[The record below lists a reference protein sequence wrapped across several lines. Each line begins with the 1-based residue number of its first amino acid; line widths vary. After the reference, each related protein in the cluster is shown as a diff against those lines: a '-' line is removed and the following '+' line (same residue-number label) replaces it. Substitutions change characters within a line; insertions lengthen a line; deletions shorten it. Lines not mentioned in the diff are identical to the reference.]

1 MGQDRKDR
9 PSGRQARDGQ
19 ATGSRRPAREGGASG
34 SGRQPR
40 DGYGAGSGRPPAE
53 GRGHGTGRSPAADR
67 FRGESRP
74 GREQGRAG
82 GFGSWQRRDET
93 SPGRSKGFDARK
105 DPRLDDQMVVYG
117 IHPVSEFITV
127 RPKQIRH
134 ILLDRRTPPGAIDA
148 ARRAAGLG
156 IPVREA
162 AAGEFEELVGPAN
175 AQGIVAILRPMEPV
189 DGDDLIDSVLAAG
202 EGLLVALDS
211 IQDPQNLGSILRT
224 AAFFG
229 AAGVIITKDRSVRLT
244 SSAVRASAGGAA
256 RVPVGEVTNLARALG
271 RCVDAGMTVVGTVV
285 SRGRPLS
292 EVPASGPRVIVL
304 GSEGAGMRR
313 LVSESCSMLVTI
325 PSPGGFESL
334 NVGVTAGIM
343 LCAASGQVPQ
353 ASRPPEPSED

>member
-40 DGYGAGSGRPPAE
+40 EGYGVGSGRPPAE

-211 IQDPQNLGSILRT
+211 IQIPEPGSILRT
-224 AAFFG
+224 AAFSVPPGHHPGSQRQAHFVGG
-229 AAGVIITKDRSVRLT
+229 A
-244 SSAVRASAGGAA
+244 ASAGGAA
-256 RVPVGEVTNLARALG
+256 RVPVGEVTNSARALAAASMRDDGG
-271 RCVDAGMTVVGTVV
+271 RHGG

-292 EVPASGPRVIVL
+292 EVPSSGPRSSSWVPRVRH
-304 GSEGAGMRR
+304 AQ
-313 LVSESCSMLVTI
+313 LVSSR
-325 PSPGGFESL
+325 
-334 NVGVTAGIM
+334 
-343 LCAASGQVPQ
+343 VPCL
-353 ASRPPEPSED
+353 